1 MPRHHTKS
9 SAPGGSQRQLRVG
22 ETVRHAVADILSQ
35 GNVHDPDLEGHIIT
49 VPEVRMSPDLKLAT
63 VYVMPLGGRD
73 TDVVIAAL
81 ERNKKFLRGEIAHR
95 VNLKFAP
102 DIRFRIDE
110 RFDEAERI
118 EKLLRTPAVQ
128 RDLAP
133 DSDDEL
139 MIVTTADSVIDSE
152 NRRIARRLKKIF
164 LSTTRVDDARR
175 GNNDPRQDSRQGKQP
190 RQNNQPRRDKRDVHG
205 WVVLDKP
212 IGMTS
217 THAVAV
223 LKRLFQAKRAGH
235 AGTLDP
241 LASGGLPIALGEA
254 TKTVP
259 FVMDG
264 RKRYRFTVTWGE
276 ERDTDDTEGRATQTS
291 ELRPTADAI
300 RALLPRFTGL
310 IEQIPPQYSAIKIQ
324 GERAY
329 DLARDGETVE
339 LKPRPVEIHELTLVE
354 QADNGHSVFEAE
366 CGKGTYV
373 RALARDIGRM
383 LGCFGHICALRRT
396 LVGPFTEAD
405 MIPLEQLEALCN
417 RAASGEGS
425 LADALLPVE
434 TALDDI
440 PALAVTRADA
450 ARLHRGQAVLL
461 RGRDAPNSS
470 GTVYVTVAGRLLALA
485 EIGNGEL
492 IPKRVFNLTGLTAS
506 PVDNESV

>member
-1 MPRHHTKS
+1 
-9 SAPGGSQRQLRVG
+9 
-22 ETVRHAVADILSQ
+22 
-35 GNVHDPDLEGHIIT
+35 
-49 VPEVRMSPDLKLAT
+49 
-63 VYVMPLGGRD
+63 
-73 TDVVIAAL
+73 
-81 ERNKKFLRGEIAHR
+81 
-95 VNLKFAP
+95 
-102 DIRFRIDE
+102 
-110 RFDEAERI
+110 
-118 EKLLRTPAVQ
+118 
-128 RDLAP
+128 
-133 DSDDEL
+133 
-139 MIVTTADSVIDSE
+139 MIVTAANSPIEPPNGDSDGAEKNISDAGNKNFPDVSRNENGANVSVTFPLVGEVDAAQQRREKGMQRDNASRVTA
-152 NRRIARRLKKIF
+152 LP
-164 LSTTRVDDARR
+164 
-175 GNNDPRQDSRQGKQP
+175 DPPPPHGGREQQERAGKQP
-190 RQNNQPRRDKRDVHG
+190 RPNNQPRRDKRDVHG

-223 LKRLFQAKRAGH
+223 VKRLFQAKRAGH

-264 RKRYRFTVTWGE
+264 RKRYRFTVAWGE
-276 ERDTDDTEGRATQTS
+276 ERDTDDTEGRITQAS
-291 ELRPTADAI
+291 DLRPSAEAI
-300 RALLPRFTGL
+300 QNLLPQFTGL
-310 IEQIPPQYSAIKIQ
+310 IEQTPPQYSAIKIQ

-339 LKPRPVEIHELTLVE
+339 LKPRPVEIHHLTLVE
-354 QADNGHSVFEAE
+354 QPDRSHSVFEAE

-373 RALARDIGRM
+373 RALARDIGRI
-383 LGCFGHICALRRT
+383 LGCYGHICALRRT
-396 LVGPFTEAD
+396 LVGPFGEAD
-405 MIPLEQLEALCN
+405 MIPLEQLEALCD

-461 RGRDAPNSS
+461 RGRDAPNCS

-506 PVDNESV
+506 PARNNESV